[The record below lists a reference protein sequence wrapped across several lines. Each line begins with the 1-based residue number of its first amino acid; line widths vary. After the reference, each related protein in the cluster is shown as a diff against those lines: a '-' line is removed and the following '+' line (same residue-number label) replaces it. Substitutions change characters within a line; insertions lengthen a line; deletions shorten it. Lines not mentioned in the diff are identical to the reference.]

1 MLTLCSLLQECFPP
15 FHFRADAARLL
26 PQGGSSLS
34 LVSCRGASGQRALT
48 ITELYLFN
56 FLGCFT
62 LVSQSH
68 LTSGRELCFVL
79 SCPTG
84 TEDGCS
90 SSKVP
95 MATLT
100 SSPALSTRPLPR
112 VPQTWRVAF
121 QAELLLD
128 VRSHSQCISGNW
140 DLFGDFF
147 FFRQDYSNFVLK
159 CVFKQLPVLMNH
171 LPGEQ
176 AHPPFFHPSLPLDG
190 RESRNVLVS
199 GQELSEV

>member
-1 MLTLCSLLQECFPP
+1 MLTLCSLLQESFPP

-26 PQGGSSLS
+26 NQGGSSLS

-48 ITELYLFN
+48 ITELCLFN
-56 FLGCFT
+56 FLGCFM

-112 VPQTWRVAF
+112 VPPDMESGIPGRTASGCTFTQPMHFWELGLVWR
-121 QAELLLD
+121 
-128 VRSHSQCISGNW
+128 
-140 DLFGDFF
+140 FF
-147 FFRQDYSNFVLK
+147 FFPTRLFQF
-159 CVFKQLPVLMNH
+159 CP
-171 LPGEQ
+171 
-176 AHPPFFHPSLPLDG
+176 
-190 RESRNVLVS
+190 
-199 GQELSEV
+199 